1 MAGPAEIFRQIHRLR
16 RFARDLQEQLD
27 RIPRQLKAQQARVT
41 RQEELYR
48 ECQDAL
54 KHLKVAIHDKEVTLR
69 TTHGQVAKYQK
80 QLNEAGSKKEYD
92 ALQAE
97 IAAARD
103 KCRRLEDEILNGMGE
118 SEEKAAQLPELDR
131 AIKQA
136 KEEYARF
143 EKEAGGRQADLTEQL
158 NQALARLKE
167 IEAGLPREV
176 LSQYDRVIAARG
188 ADALAAVRNRTCTAC
203 NSEIT
208 AQNYNELQQDRFIV
222 CKSCGRILYLPE
234 QPAVD

>member
-27 RIPRQLKAQQARVT
+27 RIPRQRKAQQTKVAG
-41 RQEELYR
+41 QEELYR

-54 KHLKVAIHDKEVTLR
+54 KHLKIAIHDKEVTLK

-97 IAAARD
+97 VTAARE
-103 KCRRLEDEILNGMGE
+103 KCRQIEDEILNGMSE

-131 AIKQA
+131 AVKQA
-136 KEEYARF
+136 REEFARF
-143 EKEAGGRQADLTEQL
+143 EQEAGDRRADLTEQL
-158 NQALARLKE
+158 NQALSQLKE
-167 IEAGLPREV
+167 VEAGLPREV
-176 LSQYDRVIAARG
+176 LPQYDRVIAARG
-188 ADALAAVRNRTCTAC
+188 ADALAPVRGRTCTAC

-208 AQNYNELQQDRFIV
+208 AQNYNELQQDRFVI
-222 CKSCGRILYLPE
+222 CKSCGRIIYLPE
-234 QPAVD
+234 